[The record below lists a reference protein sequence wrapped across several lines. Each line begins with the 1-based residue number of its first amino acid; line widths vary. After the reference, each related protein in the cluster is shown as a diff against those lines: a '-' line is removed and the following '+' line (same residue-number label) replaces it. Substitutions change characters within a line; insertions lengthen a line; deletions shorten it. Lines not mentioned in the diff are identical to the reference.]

1 MPRRR
6 RVCRIARI
14 NRAALALATLVAAA
28 AACAPSTNAADR
40 PKGDVKLFAPVPS
53 PGAPEPVVVAPDG
66 TVYTA
71 TLNAES
77 GDTKAASK
85 VFAFAPDGKL
95 ERTYDI
101 KGQDLSSQHGLTGMA
116 MDADGY
122 LYIGSLAPPE
132 VYRLDPRTGEQTVY
146 ATYRDVP
153 TCSATV
159 TSDCSKAVQD
169 MKPWPDYIVLA
180 PDGSLYETDSLQA
193 LIWKVPPGG
202 GRGRVWFTDDR
213 LQSLIGPPA
222 FGPSAMKL
230 APDHRTLY
238 FTTVEG
244 PTGDGDPT
252 AGRIWTLP
260 IQPDGKPGQL
270 KQFYVAQSADGPG
283 GIGFAKSGDLYV
295 SLSGSNAIAQV
306 GPDGKE
312 KARFPDAITNMGFKP
327 PLDSPLDVAFRGNSL
342 LVANSAY
349 LSNSAS
355 SFALL
360 DVFVGEPGYDPL
372 RPKLPAAAGT
382 PIQLKLT
389 LTPKTVTAGR
399 RTRMRF
405 RVTDSSGEGVGG
417 ARIRIGRI
425 HIRADTGGHATAVVV
440 VRHAGAKRATVRA
453 SGYRPGHADFRAM
466 RRSRT

>member
-1 MPRRR
+1 MR
-6 RVCRIARI
+6 
-14 NRAALALATLVAAA
+14 RAAWTLALFVAAVCVCA
-28 AACAPSTNAADR
+28 APAQART
-40 PKGDVKLFAPVPS
+40 KGDVLKFATVPS
-53 PGAPEPVVVAPDG
+53 PGSPEPVVVAPDG

-77 GDTKAASK
+77 GDTKAPSK
-85 VFAFAPDGKL
+85 VFAFDQFGTLK
-95 ERTYDI
+95 RTYDI
-101 KGQDLSSQHGLTGMA
+101 KGQDLSQEHGLTGLA
-116 MDADGY
+116 MDAAGY
-122 LYIGSLAPPE
+122 LYVGSLAPPV
-132 VYRLDPRTGEQTVY
+132 VYRLDPKTGEQTTY

-153 TCSATV
+153 VCSATV
-159 TSDCSKAVQD
+159 TSDCSKAMQD

-180 PDGSLYETDSLQA
+180 PDGSIYETDSLQA

-202 GRGRVWFTDDR
+202 GKGEIWLTDSR
-213 LQSLIGPPA
+213 LQSLLGPPA

-230 APDHRTLY
+230 GPDHRTLY

-244 PTGDGDPT
+244 PTGDGDPS

-260 IQPDGKPGQL
+260 IPPDGKPGQP
-270 KQFYVAQSADGPG
+270 QEFYVAQSADAPG
-283 GIGFAKSGDLYV
+283 GMGFAKSGDIYV

-312 KARFPDAITNMGFKP
+312 KARFPDPVTNMTFTP

-372 RPKLPAAAGT
+372 RPTVPQPQTA
-382 PIQLKLT
+382 PPQLKLT
-389 LTPKTVTAGR
+389 LSPRTITAGK

-405 RVTDSSGEGVGG
+405 KVTGESGKAVGG
-417 ARIRIGRI
+417 ARIRIGRT
-425 HIRADTGGHATAVVV
+425 HIRTGSNGRVSAAIIVHHRGVA
-440 VRHAGAKRATVRA
+440 RATVRS
-453 SGYRPGHADFRAM
+453 SGFRPNHATFRA
-466 RRSRT
+466 R

>member
-1 MPRRR
+1 MR
-6 RVCRIARI
+6 
-14 NRAALALATLVAAA
+14 RAAWTLALFVAAVCVCA
-28 AACAPSTNAADR
+28 APAQART
-40 PKGDVKLFAPVPS
+40 KGDVLKFATVPS
-53 PGAPEPVVVAPDG
+53 PGSPEPVVVAPDG

-77 GDTKAASK
+77 GDTKAPSK
-85 VFAFAPDGKL
+85 VFAFTPDGKL
-95 ERTYDI
+95 KRTYDI
-101 KGQDLSSQHGLTGMA
+101 AGQDLSAEHGLTGLA

-122 LYIGSLAPPE
+122 LYVGSLAPPTI
-132 VYRLDPRTGEQTVY
+132 YRLDPHTGRQTTY

-159 TSDCSKAVQD
+159 TSDCSKAMQD

-180 PDGSLYETDSLQA
+180 PDGSLYDTDSLQA
-193 LIWKVPPGG
+193 LIWKVPPRGG
-202 GRGRVWFTDDR
+202 KGEIWMTDER
-213 LQSLIGPPA
+213 LQSLLGPPA

-230 APDHRTLY
+230 GPDNKTLY

-244 PTGDGDPT
+244 PTGDGDPS
-252 AGRIWTLP
+252 AGRIWKLP

-270 KQFYVAQSADGPG
+270 QQFYVAQSADAPG

-295 SLSGSNAIAQV
+295 TLSGSNAIAQV

-312 KARFPDAITNMGFKP
+312 KARFPDPVTNATFTP

-342 LVANSAY
+342 LVANSAF

-360 DVFVGEPGYDPL
+360 DVFVGEPGYEPL
-372 RPKLPAAAGT
+372 RPKIAPSSDGVT
-382 PIQLKLT
+382 QLKLSVR
-389 LTPKTVTAGR
+389 PKTVVAGK

-405 RVTDSSGEGVGG
+405 KVTTTTGRPVAG
-417 ARIRIGRI
+417 RIRSGRK
-425 HIRADTGGHATAVVV
+425 HIATDPNGRATARVLVA
-440 VRHAGAKRATVRA
+440 HAGRKRATVR
-453 SGYRPGHADFRAM
+453 SQGFRPGHVNFRAI
-466 RRSRT
+466 RRR

>member
-1 MPRRR
+1 MRHAVRT
-6 RVCRIARI
+6 
-14 NRAALALATLVAAA
+14 LFLVAAVY
-28 AACAPSTNAADR
+28 ACATPAQAADR
-40 PKGDVKLFAPVPS
+40 AKGDVQLFAQVPS

-71 TLNAES
+71 TLNASS
-77 GDTKAASK
+77 GDTSAPSK
-85 VFAFAPDGKL
+85 VFAFTPDGKL
-95 ERTYDI
+95 KRTYDI
-101 KGQDLSSQHGLTGMA
+101 TGQDLSAQHGLTGMA
-116 MDADGY
+116 MDADGF
-122 LYIGSLAPPE
+122 LYVGSIAPPE
-132 VYRLDPRTGEQTVY
+132 VYRLDPRTGQLSVY

-159 TSDCSKAVQD
+159 TSDCSKASQD

-202 GRGRVWFTDDR
+202 GKGQVWITDDR
-213 LQSLIGPPA
+213 LQSLLGPPA

-244 PTGDGDPT
+244 PTGDGDPS
-252 AGRIWTLP
+252 AGRIWKLP

-270 KQFYVAQSADGPG
+270 QEWYTAQSADAPG
-283 GIGFAKSGDLYV
+283 GMGFAKSGDVYV
-295 SLSGSNAIAQV
+295 SLTGSNAVAQV

-312 KARFPDAITNMGFKP
+312 KARFPDPITNETFKP
-327 PLDSPLDVAFRGNSL
+327 PLDGPIDLAFRGNSV
-342 LVANSAY
+342 LVANSGY
-349 LSNSAS
+349 VSNNSS

-372 RPKLPAAAGT
+372 RPKVPAPPTAPTQLHLNVSPKRVKAG
-382 PIQLKLT
+382 K
-389 LTPKTVTAGR
+389 

-405 RVTDSSGEGVGG
+405 RVTGESGKAVGG
-417 ARIRIGRI
+417 ANVRVGRT
-425 HIRADTGGHATAVVV
+425 HIRTDSHGRATALIL
-440 VRHAGAKRATVRA
+440 VRTRGVKRATVR
-453 SGYRPGHADFRAM
+453 SNGFRPNHATFR
-466 RRSRT
+466 SV

>member
-1 MPRRR
+1 MPAA
-6 RVCRIARI
+6 I
-14 NRAALALATLVAAA
+14 AALALLVAAVQTA
-28 AACAPSTNAADR
+28 APPATAADR
-40 PKGDVKLFAPVPS
+40 PKGDTQLFAPVPM
-53 PGAPEPVVVAPDG
+53 PGAPEPVVIAPDG

-71 TLNAES
+71 TLNAQS
-77 GDTKAASK
+77 GDTSAASK
-85 VFAFAPDGKL
+85 VFAFTPDGKL
-95 ERTYDI
+95 KRTYDI
-101 KGQDLSSQHGLTGMA
+101 TGQDLSAQHGLSGMA

-132 VYRLDPRTGEQTVY
+132 VFRLDPRTGQQTVY

-153 TCSATV
+153 VCSATV
-159 TSDCSKAVQD
+159 TSDCSKAAQD

-202 GRGRVWFTDDR
+202 GKGQVWFTDDR

-230 APDHRTLY
+230 APDHKTLY

-244 PTGDGDPT
+244 PTGDGDPS
-252 AGRIWTLP
+252 AGRIWRLP
-260 IQPDGKPGQL
+260 IGADGKPGQL
-270 KQFYVAQSADGPG
+270 QEWYTAQSADAPG
-283 GIGFAKSGDLYV
+283 GMGFAKSGDVYV

-312 KARFPDAITNMGFKP
+312 KARFPDPITNMSFKP

-372 RPKLPAAAGT
+372 RPKLPSPPAAPTQLRLTVSPKSVAVDT
-382 PIQLKLT
+382 P
-389 LTPKTVTAGR
+389 
-399 RTRMRF
+399 TRMHF
-405 RVTDSSGEGVGG
+405 KVSGQSGKAVGG
-417 ARIRIGRI
+417 ARIRVGRT
-425 HIRADTGGHATAVVV
+425 HIRAGANGRATATIVI
-440 VRHAGAKRATVRA
+440 HAPGLKRATVR
-453 SGYRPGHADFRAM
+453 SNGFRPSHATFRAT
-466 RRSRT
+466 RG